1 MINKF
6 STSENESVEKPQPI
20 AQIRW
25 KRTMITVGL
34 LYVATLGTVF
44 AYDKWRVSQ
53 GWCVRFSPDGDR
65 EILYGEQ
72 CR

>member
-6 STSENESVEKPQPI
+6 STSENGAVDKQQTI
-20 AQIRW
+20 AKIRW
-25 KRTMITVGL
+25 KRTMFTVSL
-34 LYVATLGTVF
+34 LFVATLGTIF

-53 GWCVRFSPDGDR
+53 GWCVRFSPDGNR
-65 EILYGEQ
+65 EVLYGEQ